1 MFFRR
6 LIVLPDADQRVIDT
20 VLKNSGNQQLEII
33 KVEDALDAFDSL
45 ERAYKEAK
53 ETLVL
58 RARKTSFIKQF
69 SSIPKGTV
77 CTRFY
82 QFTPELGCS
91 FACHYCYLEKT
102 LRYPHLMLPTHFT
115 NYDRMLRDIEK
126 TINKKKSPLLFNMGE
141 LADSR
146 AWDHITE
153 FSKVIVPFIAN
164 TKNGYLYML
173 SKSGNYKNF
182 IGLKHRDK
190 QGRSRV
196 IQVASVNAPI
206 VCELIEEKTAS
217 LEDRIHAMQKLQ
229 EDGYKI
235 RYRIDPIMPFG
246 ELFYDGLIT
255 EDEHF
260 RKTTDMYEPMLDMI
274 FSMTSLELI
283 TLGTYR
289 PYPGLQHYLSKRFPN
304 SCVLGIKTQREG
316 SKEHI
321 NKRFRIRVYT
331 WFKSEIQ
338 RRSSQ
343 TKVALCKEAPEI
355 WKAVGLSF
363 KPLRCSC
370 TL

>member
-1 MFFRR
+1 MFLRR
-6 LIVLPDADQRVIDT
+6 LIVLPDADKRVVDT
-20 VLKNSGNQQLEII
+20 VLKNSRNQQLEII
-33 KVEDALDAFDSL
+33 KVEDPLDAFDSL
-45 ERAYKEAK
+45 EQAYKEAK

-58 RARKTSFIKQF
+58 RARKTSFVKRF
-69 SSIPKGTV
+69 SSIPKGTI

-102 LRYPHLMLPTHFT
+102 LRYPNLMFPTHFT
-115 NYDRMLRDIEK
+115 NYDKMIHDIEK
-126 TINKKKSPLLFNMGE
+126 TLNKKKYSILFNMGE

-146 AWDHITE
+146 AWDHLTE
-153 FSKVIVPFIAN
+153 FSKMIVPFIAN

-182 IGLKHRDK
+182 IGLEHRDK
-190 QGRSRV
+190 QGRTRI

-206 VCELIEEKTAS
+206 VCGLIEEKTAS
-217 LEDRIHAMQKLQ
+217 LEDRIYAMRKLQ

-246 ELFYDGLIT
+246 ELFYNGLIM
-255 EDEHF
+255 EYENF
-260 RKTTDMYEPMLDMI
+260 RKTAEMYEPTLDII
-274 FSMTSLELI
+274 FSMTHPELI

-304 SCVLGIKTQREG
+304 SHVLGIKTYKEG
-316 SKEHI
+316 DKKHI
-321 NKRFRIRVYT
+321 DKRFRIRIYT
-331 WFKSEIQ
+331 WFKMEIQ

-343 TKVALCKEAPEI
+343 TKVALCKESSEI
-355 WKAVGLSF
+355 WKAVGLGF

-370 TL
+370 IL

>member
-1 MFFRR
+1 MFLRR
-6 LIVLPDADQRVIDT
+6 LIVLPDADQRVVDT
-20 VLKNSGNQQLEII
+20 VLKNSSHQIEII
-33 KVEDALDAFDSL
+33 KVGDALDAFDSL
-45 ERAYKEAK
+45 EQAYEEAK

-58 RARKTSFIKQF
+58 RARKTSFIKRF
-69 SSIPKGTV
+69 SSIPKGTI

-115 NYDRMLRDIEK
+115 NYDKMLRDIEK
-126 TINKKKSPLLFNMGE
+126 TLDKKKSPILFNMGE

-146 AWDHITE
+146 AWDHLTE
-153 FSKVIVPFIAN
+153 FSKTIVPFIAK

-182 IGLKHRDK
+182 IGLEHRDK
-190 QGRSRV
+190 QGRTRV

-217 LEDRIHAMQKLQ
+217 LEDRIYAMRKLQ

-246 ELFYDGLIT
+246 ELFYSNLIT
-255 EDEHF
+255 EYENF
-260 RKTTDMYEPMLDMI
+260 RKTTEMYEPTLDII
-274 FSMTSLELI
+274 FSMTSPELI

-289 PYPGLQHYLSKRFPN
+289 PYPGLQHYVSKRFPK
-304 SCVLGIKTQREG
+304 SRVLGIKTHREG
-316 SKEHI
+316 GKEHI
-321 NKRFRIRVYT
+321 DKRFRIQIYT
-331 WFKSEIQ
+331 WFKLEIQ
-338 RRSSQ
+338 RRSPQ
-343 TKVALCKEAPEI
+343 TKVALCKETPEI